1 MPTKKGI
8 NLPQVKKR
16 NLSLIKEIIY
26 QYSPISRANVAEMLS
41 LTPATITN
49 NVSLLIESSLVREI
63 SLDDIPEENGV
74 GRRPIMLEFI
84 AESSYVIGIEISP
97 RGVFLCLCNAIGN
110 VIGQKKIKINYLN
123 YEQCICDVASNI
135 EVLIEDSKVP
145 RNMITSIGVGIPGFI
160 DHKTGFIKNGIWKEW
175 QDKHVELDL
184 HQKTGISVCIDN
196 NATVRAVAEALF
208 DKNRSATF
216 AYLFVSRGI
225 CCPLMIQKNSDVSRM
240 IAGSGELGH
249 MSIDINGP
257 KCEWCGDYGCLNT
270 FTGESG
276 IRKRCAEAIAM
287 NADTILKDFAVNPE
301 NPTIEEIVLAALKE
315 DKIVND
321 ILDNAIKYLA
331 TGICNIIKF
340 ISPEM
345 VIVDAYIMT
354 IDQLKNKF
362 LEYVEIHLA
371 HDRWGEVKFIF
382 KPFNEYGGAIGSA
395 AYAIKSFIIDK

>member
-1 MPTKKGI
+1 MTKNKGI
-8 NLPQVKKR
+8 NHPQVKKR

-26 QYSPISRANVAEMLS
+26 QYSPISRVTVAEMMT

-49 NVSLLIESSLVREI
+49 NVSLLIEAGLIREI
-63 SLDDIPEENGV
+63 KLDELPEDNAV
-74 GRRPIMLEFI
+74 GRRPIMLEFV
-84 AESSYVIGIEISP
+84 ADSSYVIGIEISP
-97 RGVFLCLCNAIGN
+97 RGVFLCLCNVIGN
-110 VIGQKKIKINYLN
+110 VICQKKIKINYLN
-123 YEQCICDVASNI
+123 YDQCICDVAASI
-135 EVLIEDSKVP
+135 ETLIEESEVP
-145 RNMITSIGVGIPGFI
+145 RNKIVAIGVGVPGFI

-175 QDKHVELDL
+175 QNRYVELDL
-184 HQKTGISVCIDN
+184 HQKTGIPICIDN

-216 AYLFVSRGI
+216 AYLFLSRGI
-225 CCPLMIQKNSDVSRM
+225 ACPLMIQKDSDVSRM
-240 IAGSGELGH
+240 VAGSGEIGH

-257 KCEWCGDYGCLNT
+257 KCEWCGDYGCLNS

-287 NADTILKDFAVNPE
+287 NEDTILKDIAVNPKK
-301 NPTIEEIVLAALKE
+301 PTIEEIVLAARRE
-315 DKIVND
+315 DKVVND

-340 ISPEM
+340 TSPEM

-354 IDQLKNKF
+354 IDKLKNKF
-362 LEYVEIHLA
+362 LEYIDIHLSQ
-371 HDRWGEVKFIF
+371 DRWGEVKFIF

-395 AYAIKSFIIDK
+395 AFAIKSYIIDK